1 MMDVLIARYGDPY
14 IDGANI
20 YVNFIAIGKQN
31 GNTLQIGFR
40 VQYGWGATD
49 DQKKTA
55 ILNAATAAKTAYET
69 AHGITLP
76 AVSRLE
82 ILL

>member
-1 MMDVLIARYGDPY
+1 MNVLIARSGDPY
-14 IDGANI
+14 IDSGNVW
-20 YVNFIAIGKQN
+20 VNFIAIGKQ
-31 GNTLQIGFR
+31 GSATLQIMFR

-49 DQKKTA
+49 QQKQDA
-55 ILNAATAAKTAYET
+55 ILAAAGAAKTAYEQ

-76 AVSRLE
+76 AVAALE